1 MPRKISV
8 IADGEH
14 GAVVTLLLAERD
26 YADLVLLGAA
36 GAEDIAA
43 AWGSERV
50 GHATDLEDTG
60 GADLLVL
67 AAESDAQTLRD
78 LMSRSPGAI
87 VIVAAAPVTAG
98 CDLVLGAVS
107 PPRGRVLGVAADGPY
122 SLAVG
127 ARRLVDA
134 VLLGRRGTLTCVA
147 RCQGEH
153 GLHGTLAVRARV
165 GEAGVEEILGDAAV
179 SAPPAP

>member
-8 IADGEH
+8 IAAGEQ
-14 GAVVTLLLAERD
+14 GGLVTLLLAERD
-26 YADLVLLGAA
+26 YAEVVLLGAP

-43 AWGSERV
+43 AWGTERV
-50 GHATDLEDTG
+50 RHAADREDTG

-67 AAESDAQTLRD
+67 AAQADADALRD

-87 VIVAAAPVTAG
+87 VVVAAAPVTAG
-98 CDLVLGAVS
+98 CDLVLEAVS

-122 SLAVG
+122 ALAVG

-134 VLLGRRGTLTCVA
+134 ILLSRRAPVVCVA

-153 GLHGTLAVRARV
+153 GLHGTLTVRARV
-165 GEAGVEEILGDAAV
+165 GEGGVEEILGV
-179 SAPPAP
+179 SAPPGP